1 MQCEECKKAKAVIHF
16 TQIVNDETETKHLC
30 QKCAAKKG
38 LQASAPAP
46 SLPLADFLSGIGSQI
61 FTAAT
66 EAPTTA
72 CPECGATFQDF
83 RRSGKL
89 GCAHCYVT
97 FEREMRLLLRKIH
110 GSHHHVGISGEPRS
124 HAAQA
129 ASPQARLRELRQR
142 LKEAIDREAY
152 ELAAK
157 FRDQIVVL
165 ESEVA
170 AAAAAGEDG
179 DGRGDPER
187 STATAE

>member
-38 LQASAPAP
+38 LQTSAPAP

-61 FTAAT
+61 FAAST
-66 EAPTTA
+66 ESAGTA
-72 CPECGATFQDF
+72 CSDCGATFQDF

-89 GCAHCYVT
+89 GCAQCYVT

-110 GSHHHVGISGEPRS
+110 GSHHHVGISGEPRG
-124 HAAQA
+124 AATTA
-129 ASPQARLRELRQR
+129 SSPQARLRELRTR

-165 ESEVA
+165 EAELA
-170 AAAAAGEDG
+170 TQDG
-179 DGRGDPER
+179 DGRDPER
-187 STATAE
+187 SAATAE

>member
-61 FTAAT
+61 FATAA

-72 CPECGATFQDF
+72 CSECGATFQDF

-110 GSHHHVGISGEPRS
+110 GSHQHVGISGEPRS
-124 HAAQA
+124 PTAS
-129 ASPQARLRELRQR
+129 ASPQARLRELRAR
-142 LKEAIDREAY
+142 LQEAIDREAY

-157 FRDQIVVL
+157 FRDQIAVL
-165 ESEVA
+165 ESEHA
-170 AAAAAGEDG
+170 AAAADG
-179 DGRGDPER
+179 DGRDARR
-187 STATAE
+187 SAATAE

>member
-38 LQASAPAP
+38 LQTSAPAP

-61 FTAAT
+61 FASSSDAA
-66 EAPTTA
+66 TTA
-72 CPECGATFQDF
+72 CSECGATFQDF

-89 GCAHCYVT
+89 GCAHCYIT

-124 HAAQA
+124 PTAAS
-129 ASPQARLRELRQR
+129 SPQARLRELRAR
-142 LKEAIDREAY
+142 LKDAIDREAY

-165 ESEVA
+165 EAEMAAQDGDGLGPERSA
-170 AAAAAGEDG
+170 AAAE
-179 DGRGDPER
+179 
-187 STATAE
+187 

>member
-38 LQASAPAP
+38 LQASTPAPA
-46 SLPLADFLSGIGSQI
+46 LPLADFLSGIGSQI
-61 FTAAT
+61 FAASAET
-66 EAPTTA
+66 PATA
-72 CPECGATFQDF
+72 CSECGATFQDF

-124 HAAQA
+124 HAAA
-129 ASPQARLRELRQR
+129 ASSPQARLRELRAR

-165 ESEVA
+165 EAEL
-170 AAAAAGEDG
+170 AGTDG
-179 DGRGDPER
+179 DGRDAQR
-187 STATAE
+187 STAAAE

>member
-38 LQASAPAP
+38 LQTSAPAP
-46 SLPLADFLSGIGSQI
+46 SLPLTDFLSGIGGQL
-61 FTAAT
+61 FAAAA
-66 EAPTTA
+66 EGGSAS
-72 CPECGATFQDF
+72 CPDCGASFQDF

-89 GCAHCYVT
+89 GCAQCYVT
-97 FEREMRLLLRKIH
+97 FEREMRMLLRKIH
-110 GSHHHVGISGEPRS
+110 GSHHHVGISGEPKAP
-124 HAAQA
+124 AAA
-129 ASPQARLRELRQR
+129 ATSPQARLRELRGR

-165 ESEVA
+165 ESELASGGSAGRAGANGSDA
-170 AAAAAGEDG
+170 AASA
-179 DGRGDPER
+179 
-187 STATAE
+187 ATAE